1 MTRLIA
7 ANIRPLLI
15 GSGDRPSK
23 GITLRYPS
31 EPGKGFMTIR
41 FVEIPLDYGIETT
54 TKYDGFLLLSYKW
67 KEKKG
72 EERDE
77 DTIFLGVRGQEW
89 GNLCSD
95 HRTLKRFLDE
105 VISLHAKERGIVILS
120 YKPKTFRN
128 ITIDRNGPGFKVK
141 NNKRAECLFN
151 KEKIVGD
158 VFDFKMFSFIPRG
171 TFAVNSNKY
180 TEMVRNCILN
190 NTRFVDI

>member
-1 MTRLIA
+1 MTKVIT

-15 GSGDRPSK
+15 GSGDLPSK

-31 EPGKGFMTIR
+31 SPGKEWMTIR
-41 FVEIPLDYGIETT
+41 FVEIPLDHGIETT
-54 TKYDGFLLLSYKW
+54 VKYDGFLLLSYKW

-77 DTIFLGVRGQEW
+77 DTIFLGIRGSEW

-105 VISLHAKERGIVILS
+105 LVFFHAKERDITILS

-128 ITIDRNGPGFKVK
+128 ITIDRNGQAFKVK

-158 VFDFKMFSFIPRG
+158 VFDYKMFAFIPRG
-171 TFAVNSNKY
+171 TFSVNVNKY
-180 TEMVRNCILN
+180 TEMVRSCILN